1 MKRQLLSAALGTAT
15 LTASCAAA
23 FVPPAPKPFAH
34 SVICITQPASRE
46 AITGTSKTNRY
57 SYELLSAWRARDAER
72 TEKPYQELHDLAQ
85 KLLSLARSKEV
96 LEEYFHAAL
105 VEKYK
110 TVEKME
116 PWEFDAYAA
125 KSKVN
130 ILTVMKSRLL
140 SKRERDKRMGPIEE
154 WHVRSRL
161 LSEFCR

>member
-1 MKRQLLSAALGTAT
+1 MADSIDVLAVSQVAARPEEHETELNLDGHRTSADQPHTTQEFILSYLPMVQSIARRVYGSLPPN
-15 LTASCAAA
+15 A
-23 FVPPAPKPFAH
+23 F
-34 SVICITQPASRE
+34 
-46 AITGTSKTNRY
+46 
-57 SYELLSAWRARDAER
+57 L
-72 TEKPYQELHDLAQ
+72 ELHDLAQ